1 MSDYIGQQFGSYRLV
16 RKLGQGGFS
25 DVYLGEHVYLK
36 TQAAVKIL
44 ETRLEGSSLNDFV
57 EEARTIARLDH
68 PHIVR
73 VLDFGVR
80 DNTPFLIMV
89 YAPNGTLRL
98 RYPKGSVVPLTAVVS
113 YTKQITSALQYAHNE
128 KIIHR
133 DVKPENILLGRNNEV
148 LLSDFGIAIIAQS
161 TIQQDAQGVVGT
173 VAYMAP
179 EQIQGRP
186 RPASDQYAL
195 AVIVYEWL
203 SGDRPFRGGFTELC
217 AQHMFAPPPPLHEK
231 FPGIH
236 PAIEQV
242 VQKALAKEPHQRFA
256 SMEQF
261 ANALEEAVRVASHQ
275 VSPPISV
282 QPLPPS
288 SPLPIYRPAVASSL
302 TPPPASLPVAPR
314 EVSTQSSTP
323 QKAQPIPTV
332 LSTPPSS
339 SPPITPL
346 PPTVPEYIPTPPQPP
361 TPTRRR
367 VSRRTALV
375 GLGITGLVVAAGGV
389 AGFELFSHSTG
400 SQSGRTPTP
409 NPTPT
414 NIGKLVSTYSG
425 HTSWVATVAWSPDS
439 TLVASGSNDHTVQIL
454 NAING
459 NPVLTYNRHHDVVS
473 SVAWSHNG
481 KIASGG
487 ADRSVQVWDPVSG
500 NLLLKYPGPLAQVR
514 SVVWS
519 PGETYL
525 AIGGY
530 DNMVH
535 VWNVPT
541 GNIIFTYRGHTKAV
555 YGVAWS
561 PDGTRIASASLDGTV
576 QVWNATDGSQPLTY
590 PGHYA
595 QVRAVAWSPDGTYIA
610 SGGDDKKVQV
620 WNAAT
625 GNPIFTYTGHK
636 DSIES
641 IAWSLDSQRIA
652 SGSGDK
658 SVHVWDALTGHNSFV
673 YHGHRDVVYAVAWSG
688 NGKYIASGGGNYLSS
703 SGGDTTVQVWQAS

>member
-1 MSDYIGQQFGSYRLV
+1 MTDYVGKQFGSYRLL
-16 RKLGQGGFS
+16 RLLGRGGFA

-36 TQAAVKIL
+36 TQAAVKVL
-44 ETRLEGSSLNDFV
+44 EARLVGSGLDDFL
-57 EEARTIARLDH
+57 EEARTIARMEH
-68 PHIVR
+68 PNIVR
-73 VLDFGVR
+73 VLDFGVE
-80 DNTPFLIMV
+80 DTIPFLSMA
-89 YAPNGTLRL
+89 YAPNGTLRQ
-98 RYPKGSVVPLTAVVS
+98 RYPNGSVVPLTAVVS
-113 YTKQITSALQYAHNE
+113 YVRQIASALQYAHDQR
-128 KIIHR
+128 IIHR
-133 DVKPENILLGRNNEV
+133 DIKPENILLGRNYEV

-161 TIQQDAQGVVGT
+161 TLQQESKELAGT

-195 AVIVYEWL
+195 AVIVYECL
-203 SGDRPFRGGFTELC
+203 SGNRPFRGGFTELC
-217 AQHMFAPPPPLHEK
+217 AQHMFAPPPPMHERL
-231 FPGIH
+231 PGIH
-236 PAIEQV
+236 PAVEQV
-242 VQKALAKEPHQRFA
+242 VQKALAKEVQERFA
-256 SMEQF
+256 SVEAF
-261 ANALEEAVRVASHQ
+261 ANALEEAARLTTQH
-275 VSPPISV
+275 VSPSISV
-282 QPLPPS
+282 QPPPS
-288 SPLPIYRPAVASSL
+288 SPHIPYEPTFVSPTAPPSSSPPMAS
-302 TPPPASLPVAPR
+302 R
-314 EVSTQSSTP
+314 EVSTPSSTP
-323 QKAQPIPTV
+323 PKAQPIPTV

-339 SPPITPL
+339 SPPMTPL
-346 PPTVPEYIPTPPQPP
+346 PPTAPQYIPASPQLPA
-361 TPTRRR
+361 PTRSR
-367 VSRRTALV
+367 VSRRAALV
-375 GLGITGLVVAAGGV
+375 GLGIAGLAVAAGGV
-389 AGFELFSHSTG
+389 AVAVVELSSHSG
-400 SQSGRTPTP
+400 PQQPALTPTA
-409 NPTPT
+409 TPT
-414 NIGKLVSTYSG
+414 TIGKVVSTYPG

-439 TLVASGSNDHTVQIL
+439 TLVASGSDDHTVQIS
-454 NAING
+454 NATNG
-459 NPVLTYNRHHDVVS
+459 NPVLTYSRHHDVVS

-481 KIASGG
+481 KIASGS

-519 PGETYL
+519 PDETYL

-535 VWNVPT
+535 VWNVTT
-541 GNIIFTYRGHTKAV
+541 GNIIFTYRRHTKAV

-561 PDGTRIASASLDGTV
+561 RDGTRIASASFDGTV

-620 WNAAT
+620 WNAVT

-641 IAWSLDSQRIA
+641 IAWSLDSQRVA

-658 SVHVWDALTGHNSFV
+658 SVHVWDALTGHNSFA

-688 NGKYIASGGGNYLSS
+688 NGKYIASGGGDYLSS
-703 SGGDTTVQVWQAS
+703 SGGDTTVQVWRAS